1 MGRET
6 DIDVESGASR
16 LRIGVLAS
24 IAHRTP
30 PRGYGPWEQVAST
43 LAEGLVALG
52 HDVTLFATAD
62 SLTTARLHAE
72 APRGYEEDPGVDA
85 KVYEGLHNAAAFERA
100 GAFDV
105 VSNQFDFMPLT
116 YSRLVSTPVVTT
128 VHGFSSERIVPVYRA
143 YDDIGH
149 YVAISDA
156 DRHPDLTYAATIHHG
171 IDLSPFTFR
180 DQPGD
185 YLLFLG
191 RIHPDKGT
199 HRAIAV
205 AQRAGL
211 PLVIAGIVQDEDY
224 FRALVQPHLG
234 AAGISYV
241 GPVGPADR
249 DALLGGALALLH
261 LIGFAEPFGLSVVE
275 SLATGTP
282 VIAYPLGSMPEII
295 RPGRT
300 GFLVDDLTGAVAA
313 VGEVAAL
320 SRRHCRED
328 VEERFTAARMVADYA
343 ELFARVV
350 GGGPSAANRSRSS
363 GSATS
368 GEPDGRVAR
377 PVGQE
382 QLVAVPQRAAGVD
395 DVGDVAVARVLV
407 GRQERFAERAEDPAR
422 IVPVEQQGADRVL
435 AHRSDPVS
443 EDDPACFGLDGRP
456 AVPDLQEL
464 PRTGRSLEC
473 AGVAPPGAVGG
484 GGDAVVLPVPA
495 GEGEV
500 PAVYPTGEQGHS
512 LVLGGGPGE
521 LGHPEM
527 PEVVGLDE
535 LRCDRHAVERRVG
548 RPVDTLV
555 LDAHEA
561 GVLDTAGL
569 RRALRPQHPFGERG
583 RRRELD
589 LVTAL
594 GNAPCQLSGTRG
606 GRPGEPL
613 VGERSQDR
621 VELVATEAGVQP
633 GDDERGGLAIDVRP
647 FESGRE
653 HLTVIRRPRR
663 VSGLDVRCRDH
674 RCGAPRRGPGRR
686 CGTPPT
692 RDALHRPPAG
702 SG

>member
-1 MGRET
+1 MPVGSPGQEDARDLQWDGD
-6 DIDVESGASR
+6 DIDVEGDASR

-128 VHGFSSERIVPVYRA
+128 VHGFSSERILPVYRA
-143 YDDIGH
+143 YDDIAH

-171 IDLSPFTFR
+171 IDLSPFTYR
-180 DQPGD
+180 DRPGD

-313 VGEVAAL
+313 VGEVATL
-320 SRRHCRED
+320 SRRHCRND

-350 GGGPSAANRSRSS
+350 AGGPSAANRSRSS
-363 GSATS
+363 GSAT
-368 GEPDGRVAR
+368 
-377 PVGQE
+377 
-382 QLVAVPQRAAGVD
+382 RANRTDAS
-395 DVGDVAVARVLV
+395 
-407 GRQERFAERAEDPAR
+407 
-422 IVPVEQQGADRVL
+422 L
-435 AHRSDPVS
+435 AP
-443 EDDPACFGLDGRP
+443 
-456 AVPDLQEL
+456 
-464 PRTGRSLEC
+464 
-473 AGVAPPGAVGG
+473 
-484 GGDAVVLPVPA
+484 
-495 GEGEV
+495 
-500 PAVYPTGEQGHS
+500 
-512 LVLGGGPGE
+512 
-521 LGHPEM
+521 
-527 PEVVGLDE
+527 
-535 LRCDRHAVERRVG
+535 
-548 RPVDTLV
+548 
-555 LDAHEA
+555 
-561 GVLDTAGL
+561 
-569 RRALRPQHPFGERG
+569 
-583 RRRELD
+583 
-589 LVTAL
+589 
-594 GNAPCQLSGTRG
+594 
-606 GRPGEPL
+606 
-613 VGERSQDR
+613 
-621 VELVATEAGVQP
+621 
-633 GDDERGGLAIDVRP
+633 
-647 FESGRE
+647 
-653 HLTVIRRPRR
+653 
-663 VSGLDVRCRDH
+663 
-674 RCGAPRRGPGRR
+674 
-686 CGTPPT
+686 
-692 RDALHRPPAG
+692 
-702 SG
+702 

>member
-1 MGRET
+1 
-6 DIDVESGASR
+6 
-16 LRIGVLAS
+16 VLAS

-128 VHGFSSERIVPVYRA
+128 VHGFSSERILPVYRA

-171 IDLSPFTFR
+171 IDLAPFTFR

-320 SRRHCRED
+320 SRRHCRDD

-363 GSATS
+363 GSAT
-368 GEPDGRVAR
+368 
-377 PVGQE
+377 
-382 QLVAVPQRAAGVD
+382 RANRTDAS
-395 DVGDVAVARVLV
+395 
-407 GRQERFAERAEDPAR
+407 
-422 IVPVEQQGADRVL
+422 L
-435 AHRSDPVS
+435 AP
-443 EDDPACFGLDGRP
+443 
-456 AVPDLQEL
+456 
-464 PRTGRSLEC
+464 
-473 AGVAPPGAVGG
+473 
-484 GGDAVVLPVPA
+484 
-495 GEGEV
+495 
-500 PAVYPTGEQGHS
+500 
-512 LVLGGGPGE
+512 
-521 LGHPEM
+521 
-527 PEVVGLDE
+527 
-535 LRCDRHAVERRVG
+535 
-548 RPVDTLV
+548 
-555 LDAHEA
+555 
-561 GVLDTAGL
+561 
-569 RRALRPQHPFGERG
+569 
-583 RRRELD
+583 
-589 LVTAL
+589 
-594 GNAPCQLSGTRG
+594 
-606 GRPGEPL
+606 
-613 VGERSQDR
+613 
-621 VELVATEAGVQP
+621 
-633 GDDERGGLAIDVRP
+633 
-647 FESGRE
+647 
-653 HLTVIRRPRR
+653 
-663 VSGLDVRCRDH
+663 
-674 RCGAPRRGPGRR
+674 
-686 CGTPPT
+686 
-692 RDALHRPPAG
+692 
-702 SG
+702 